1 MVNELSIFIDTGVF
15 VAARNR
21 SDINHE
27 RAVELLRKALKG
39 EYGGLYTSD
48 YVFDEAVTV
57 ALVRTGSPR
66 IALDIGNFILSS
78 RKLKII
84 HVNKTIFKEAWNF
97 FTKHSQKKTKLHG
110 YSINSHNETLQNKL
124 HYELQQTL
132 QRNSAENRLV
142 DSETPIL
149 VTML

>member
-84 HVNKTIFKEAWNF
+84 HVNKTIFKEAWNI
-97 FTKHSQKKTKLHG
+97 FTKYSQK
-110 YSINSHNETLQNKL
+110 
-124 HYELQQTL
+124 
-132 QRNSAENRLV
+132 
-142 DSETPIL
+142 D
-149 VTML
+149 

>member
-1 MVNELSIFIDTGVF
+1 MSIFIDTGVF

-39 EYGGLYTSD
+39 EYGRLYTSD

-84 HVNKTIFKEAWNF
+84 HVNKTIFKEAWNI
-97 FTKHSQKKTKLHG
+97 FTKYSQKGLSFTDATSIAVMKL
-110 YSINSHNETLQNKL
+110 YRINYVMSFDKHFNGIVP
-124 HYELQQTL
+124 
-132 QRNSAENRLV
+132 R
-142 DSETPIL
+142 IG
-149 VTML
+149 